1 MVITIDGLGVNGKS
15 TLAKRISNELN
26 FKNFN
31 TGAIY
36 RCIALQIIENKLD
49 INKIE
54 QVLNYIREME
64 VDFESDK
71 IYLNKR
77 DVTTKIRTEQISVVS
92 TKWATIP
99 KIKEFVR
106 NFQKDFIEKNDTVME
121 GRDIGTRIA
130 PNAEVKFYLYSDFE
144 TRVERLWTQN
154 KKINIEEIRENL
166 KIRDD
171 LDINGGNFVKPK
183 NAIEI
188 DTTNYTLDEVYQI
201 MINEVNKVLTYKDNK

>member
-1 MVITIDGLGVNGKS
+1 MVITIDGLGVNVKS
-15 TLAKRISNELN
+15 TLAKRISNKLN

-54 QVLNYIREME
+54 QVLNYIRGME

-77 DVTTKIRTEQISVVS
+77 DVTTKIRTEQISVFS

-106 NFQKDFIEKNDTVME
+106 SFQKDFIEKNDTVME

-130 PNAEVKFYLYSDFE
+130 PSAEVKFYLYSDFE
-144 TRVERLWTQN
+144 TRVKRLWNQN

-171 LDINGGNFVKPK
+171 LEINGGNFVKPK
-183 NAIEI
+183 DDIEI
-188 DTTNYTLDEVYQI
+188 DSTNYTLDEVYQI
-201 MINEVNKVLTYKDNK
+201 MINEINKVIKHNLN

>member
-144 TRVERLWTQN
+144 TRVERLWNQN

-201 MINEVNKVLTYKDNK
+201 MINEVNKVLIYKDNK

>member
-130 PNAEVKFYLYSDFE
+130 PNAEVKFYFYSDFE
-144 TRVERLWTQN
+144 TRVERLWNQN

-201 MINEVNKVLTYKDNK
+201 MINEVNKVLKYKDNK